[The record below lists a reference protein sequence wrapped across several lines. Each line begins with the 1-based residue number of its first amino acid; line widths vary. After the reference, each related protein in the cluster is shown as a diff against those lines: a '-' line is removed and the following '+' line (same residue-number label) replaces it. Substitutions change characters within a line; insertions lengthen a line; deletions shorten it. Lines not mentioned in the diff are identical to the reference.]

1 MAAKNRNKS
10 SSQPNNNSD
19 KTLASPQPEDAPRNR
34 SPRAARAESNN
45 ASGTLLKLVSALCY
59 LGFVAGTVLVSVC
72 FYQELSEIKHTSSRH
87 EQSVQRSADAL
98 QQIRSMQASLEALE
112 STVHSVRTDLERT
125 GRAAQKGED
134 NTRRLE
140 DSLQKLQS
148 KVSQE
153 LTQAVREVKEARE
166 QDASSLDERLSQL
179 IRSTAESESV
189 RQSRFQSELQE
200 LRARLEQQDAPALLR
215 QELASLSSAVATL
228 RTASEVSEGNTAV
241 LREQIAA
248 VSAELQTRN
257 REVASVSEDVEAVRT
272 LLQSTA
278 GSLRDEVSTARADAQ
293 SASDQ
298 IQRLS
303 DRLEESST
311 ALHSHTRDQLLQL
324 EKHRED
330 VEVRLKRVEESQ
342 EGRESS
348 LTEQT
353 NRLNALAAKHES
365 HQRSLD
371 DCKTSA
377 ERESQALR
385 DGLDGLRSSLEE
397 LQTQVSERDAVQ
409 EEEPVDAFKN
419 TS

>member
-1 MAAKNRNKS
+1 
-10 SSQPNNNSD
+10 
-19 KTLASPQPEDAPRNR
+19 
-34 SPRAARAESNN
+34 
-45 ASGTLLKLVSALCY
+45 
-59 LGFVAGTVLVSVC
+59 
-72 FYQELSEIKHTSSRH
+72 
-87 EQSVQRSADAL
+87 
-98 QQIRSMQASLEALE
+98 MQASLEALE
-112 STVHSVRTDLERT
+112 SAVHSVRTDLERT

-134 NTRRLE
+134 NTQRLE

-179 IRSTAESESV
+179 TRSTAESESV

-257 REVASVSEDVEAVRT
+257 KEVASVSEDVEAVRT

-303 DRLEESST
+303 YRLEESST

-330 VEVRLKRVEESQ
+330 VEVPAEESGGEPGGQGVLADGADQQTERSRGQARIPPALAGRLQDERREREPGAERRTGRVEEQS
-342 EGRESS
+342 GG
-348 LTEQT
+348 
-353 NRLNALAAKHES
+353 AADPS
-365 HQRSLD
+365 I
-371 DCKTSA
+371 
-377 ERESQALR
+377 
-385 DGLDGLRSSLEE
+385 
-397 LQTQVSERDAVQ
+397 
-409 EEEPVDAFKN
+409 
-419 TS
+419 